1 MFMAE
6 NNNTHTFEELT
17 EEAQEQL
24 ERAETFLTKQANE
37 LRKTVSHQLRE
48 AKKNIKAQVKGR
60 ELDKTQKAQLN
71 NVLDRLDNMADY
83 LENHT
88 VEEME
93 TQATKAVQEH
103 VWRNLLFAILIGVVI
118 GVLFSHRD

>member
-1 MFMAE
+1 MSE
-6 NNNTHTFEELT
+6 TNTTFEELT

-48 AKKNIKAQVKGR
+48 AKKNIKVQLKGR
-60 ELDKTQKAQLN
+60 ELDKAQKAQVN
-71 NVLDRLDNMADY
+71 NVLERLDSMADF
-83 LENHT
+83 LDNHT

-93 TQATKAVQEH
+93 TQATKIAQEH
-103 VWRNLLFAILIGVVI
+103 VWRNLLFAFVIGVVLGI
-118 GVLFSHRD
+118 LFSNRD

>member
-1 MFMAE
+1 MAE

-37 LRKTVSHQLRE
+37 LRKTVAHQLHE

-60 ELDKTQKAQLN
+60 ELDKAQKAQLN
-71 NVLDRLDNMADY
+71 NVLERLDNMADY

-103 VWRNLLFAILIGVVI
+103 VWRNLLFAFIVGMVI
-118 GVLFSHRD
+118 GILFSQRD